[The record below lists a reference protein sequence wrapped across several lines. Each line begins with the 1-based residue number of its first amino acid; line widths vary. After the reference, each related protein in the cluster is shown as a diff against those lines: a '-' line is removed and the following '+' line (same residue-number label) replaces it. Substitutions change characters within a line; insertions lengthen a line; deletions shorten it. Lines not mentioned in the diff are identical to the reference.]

1 MNERQL
7 CKEENRNPIIK
18 DNDII
23 YTYKEQ
29 VFTGFAPCFQDG
41 IYSLACCKGAK
52 NGNGMR
58 QSVCKSFESGKN
70 VWVMAVAACDIRRKD
85 YNISGIAYEP
95 GDVIYLA
102 KIDKVCT
109 WSEYSTSSVYSKRRD
124 SYYVLKDGK
133 VTWRKKEK
141 DLHDKEINK
150 KTDCGI
156 GSCSST
162 RRTEEDVFINDKQI
176 LLAKEYYVFD
186 KGQRLSGVADYE
198 TLDVHRGYSYIEKG
212 KPGRASV
219 LKEFLK
225 KNHTF
230 KFSGGAD
237 PFKNTGISKG
247 GGCTR
252 K

>member
-1 MNERQL
+1 MYLKTYPYINE
-7 CKEENRNPIIK
+7 K
-18 DNDII
+18 DII

-29 VFTGFAPCFQDG
+29 AFTGFAPCFQDG

-70 VWVMAVAACDIRRKD
+70 VWVMAIAACDIRQKN
-85 YNISGIAYEP
+85 YNKSGISYEP

-124 SYYVLKDGK
+124 SYYVIKDGK
-133 VTWRKKEK
+133 VTWRKKIK
-141 DLHDKEINK
+141 DLHDEDINK
-150 KTDCGI
+150 ETDCGI

-162 RRTEEDVFINDKQI
+162 GRTEKDVFKNDKQI
-176 LLAKEYYVFD
+176 LLAKEYYIFD
-186 KGQRLSGVADYE
+186 KGQRLSEVADYE

-212 KPGRASV
+212 LPSRASV

-225 KNHTF
+225 KNHSF
-230 KFSGGAD
+230 MFRSGEN
-237 PFKNTGISKG
+237 PFERRGISKG